1 MAAVSKH
8 EGPVLI
14 LRDAR
19 TLVPILRDLFGARAP
34 QDEDDR
40 ARGSS
45 PNRFGHSHLVPATRL
60 RPGLAIYF
68 AHPESKGGRSA
79 EGRIL
84 YRCRAGKGASRVCKT
99 RRASCEACLTRS
111 PLGAPPRRFLATSPL
126 RLRIISGNALNERGF
141 CLSSTDALRS
151 Q

>member
-1 MAAVSKH
+1 YSSF
-8 EGPVLI
+8 E
-14 LRDAR
+14 
-19 TLVPILRDLFGARAP
+19 T
-34 QDEDDR
+34 R
-40 ARGSS
+40 ARLFLFCGISS
-45 PNRFGHSHLVPATRL
+45 ERALLRMRTTALAARRRTVSVIPISRCQTAHLVPATRL

-84 YRCRAGKGASRVCKT
+84 YRCRAGEGASRVCKT
-99 RRASCEACLTRS
+99 RRASCEACRTRS